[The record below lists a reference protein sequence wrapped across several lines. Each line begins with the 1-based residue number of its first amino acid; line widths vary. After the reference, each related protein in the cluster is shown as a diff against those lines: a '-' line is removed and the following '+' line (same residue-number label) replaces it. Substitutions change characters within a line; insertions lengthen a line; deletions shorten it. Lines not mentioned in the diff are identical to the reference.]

1 MRTDF
6 PQGTRNDKKCMYI
19 VGGILYVSLVVTMMV
34 LAPTFGKSPIDGMQC
49 SNSFEQSDDD
59 DGDAS
64 DDGDE
69 FLDSRIKVAL
79 GIILGLLGSIAINT
93 GTTMYRILIISNSC
107 AFTVLQSS
115 LSSRAKKLQG
125 IIFRPKAWRICT
137 T

>member
-1 MRTDF
+1 M
-6 PQGTRNDKKCMYI
+6 
-19 VGGILYVSLVVTMMV
+19 SLVVTMMV
-34 LAPTFGKSPIDGMQC
+34 LAPIFGNSPIDGMQC

-69 FLDSRIKVAL
+69 FLDPRIKVAL

-93 GTTMYRILIISNSC
+93 GTKMYRILIILNSC
-107 AFTVLQSS
+107 AFTMPQSS
-115 LSSRAKKLQG
+115 LPHVQKKLQG
-125 IIFRPKAWRICT
+125 IIIRPKAWRICT